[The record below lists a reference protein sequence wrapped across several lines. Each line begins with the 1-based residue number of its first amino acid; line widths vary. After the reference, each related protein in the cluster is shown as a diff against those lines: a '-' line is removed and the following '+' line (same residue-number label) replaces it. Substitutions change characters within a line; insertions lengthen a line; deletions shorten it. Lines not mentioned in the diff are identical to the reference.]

1 MEQPKRKNKLI
12 ILAIRI
18 VTDESWKQKIFN
30 WLQPKSNIWRDL
42 QDHDRLVGFAEG
54 NKLIGALM
62 FSDYDGNNIFVHLS
76 IDDPRVCQ
84 RRYIK
89 FMFNYCFITAKC
101 NRMTALCENNYERNE
116 KLLYGVGFT
125 KEGIIRQGYYKNG
138 KFVDGAVYG
147 MLKQECKWIKGK

>member
-1 MEQPKRKNKLI
+1 MKQPKRKNKLI
-12 ILAIRI
+12 ILAIKI
-18 VTDESWKQKIFN
+18 ITDEAWKQKIFN
-30 WLQPKSNIWRDL
+30 WLQPKSNIWRKLEDN
-42 QDHDRLVGFAEG
+42 DRLVGFVEG
-54 NKLIGALM
+54 SKIIGALM

-76 IDDPRVCQ
+76 IDDPRACQ

-116 KLLYGVGFT
+116 KLLQGVGFT
-125 KEGIIRQGYYKNG
+125 KEGIIRQGYCKNG

-147 MLKQECKWIKGK
+147 MLKQECKWIKGN

>member
-30 WLQPKSNIWRDL
+30 WLQPKSNIWRDM

-54 NKLIGALM
+54 SKIIGALM

-116 KLLYGVGFT
+116 KLLHGVGFT
-125 KEGIIRQGYYKNG
+125 KEGIIRQGYCKNG

-147 MLKQECKWIKGK
+147 MLKQECKWIKGN